1 MSLSIKTIETPGAAL
16 AALCLAGAASQAN
29 ATTVTVD
36 LNLSFF
42 SGPNTPIAIDS
53 TTAQFFYSNVDFKSF
68 VGTQN
73 SGMFASSGLGGSA
86 AIDSSLTYA
95 PNPSGIKVA
104 GLGSSTGFI
113 QLSFLTDTNVQ
124 EFGFATITDGTLV
137 SITYDDITPNTTPLP
152 AAWALFVGGA
162 GMLGMAAACRRR
174 KIAA

>member
-16 AALCLAGAASQAN
+16 AALCIAGAGSAN

-53 TTAQFFYSNVDFKSF
+53 TTPQFFYSNVDFKSF

-73 SGMFASSGLGGSA
+73 SGMFASSGLSGSA

-113 QLSFLTDTNVQ
+113 QLSFLTDTSVQ

-137 SITYDDITPNTTPLP
+137 SITYD
-152 AAWALFVGGA
+152 
-162 GMLGMAAACRRR
+162 
-174 KIAA
+174 